1 MGRLMTG
8 GWLGFRMLDPRPDSS
23 VVQLSLRY
31 GFLDFFYQHLIIKPT
46 LRLSALLTRTDYRV
60 VDGLVDGFGVSIV
73 VLAHITRVVDK
84 LGLDGFINR
93 LVWLVGLLGR
103 LTRSVQNGR
112 IQSYITAAVVGLL
125 VVLWWIL

>member
-1 MGRLMTG
+1 MVGLVFGCTTPG
-8 GWLGFRMLDPRPDSS
+8 QTPASSSFRSNTASLISS
-23 VVQLSLRY
+23 TDTLV
-31 GFLDFFYQHLIIKPT
+31 IKPT
-46 LRLSALLTRTDYRV
+46 TRLASLLNQTDQRV
-60 VDGLVDGFGVSIV
+60 VDGLVDGFGVSVV
-73 VLAHITRVVDK
+73 VLAHVTRVIDK

-93 LVWLVGLLGR
+93 IAWLAGRLGR